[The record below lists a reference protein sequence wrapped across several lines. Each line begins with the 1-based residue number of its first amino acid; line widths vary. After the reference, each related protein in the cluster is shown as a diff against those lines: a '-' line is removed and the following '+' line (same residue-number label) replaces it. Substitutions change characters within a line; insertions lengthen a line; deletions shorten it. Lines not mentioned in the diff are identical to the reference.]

1 MEGQKPPGKSGAGGA
16 PAWVITFADLMSLL
30 LAFFV
35 LLFSFSEL
43 DKQKFKELSG
53 SMRDA
58 FGVQREIRAK
68 EPPKGTNFVARE
80 FSAGTPQP
88 TAMNVLRQQ
97 TTNDFM
103 RHLKVP
109 TSSDSGRRKSG
120 QQKVVEMVQ
129 QQLAME
135 IDSGIL
141 DVEAEG
147 EKVVIR
153 IRENGSFPSASDRL
167 EAGFQPVVEKLAEVV
182 LRVGGNIVVAGHTD
196 SLPIRNDRFRSN
208 WELSSARAVTVLH
221 SLLEASGAEADRF
234 EVEGHAA
241 TQPVDSNDTPEGRAR
256 NRRVEIVLVQGN
268 DPEQTI
274 SVDDHPVGNGD
285 EVQGDELTEQRLE
298 LDPTEVIQDDR

>member
-1 MEGQKPPGKSGAGGA
+1 MEAQPPPAKSQPGGA

-68 EPPKGTNFVARE
+68 EPPKGINFVARE

-88 TAMNVLRQQ
+88 TPLNVLRQQ

-109 TSSDSGRRKSG
+109 KNHDSGRRKSG
-120 QQKVVEMVQ
+120 QQTVVEMVQ
-129 QQLAME
+129 DQLAME

-141 DVEAEG
+141 EVESEG

-167 EAGFQPVVEKLAEVV
+167 ESGFQPVVAKLAEVV
-182 LRVGGNIVVAGHTD
+182 RRVEGDIVVAGHTD
-196 SLPIRNDRFRSN
+196 SLPIRNARFRSN

-221 SLLEASGAEADRF
+221 SLLTASGARADRF

-241 TQPVDSNDTPEGRAR
+241 TQPIDSNDTADGRAR
-256 NRRVEIVLVQGN
+256 NRRVEIILVQGD

-274 SVDDHPVGNGD
+274 SVDDHSVGNEG
-285 EVQGDELTEQRLE
+285 EAQGGELTEQKLE
-298 LDPTEVIQDDR
+298 LDPEDVLQDDR